1 MTKQEVL
8 AARQQ
13 MDEVA
18 GAFDAHEF
26 DVSEDFA
33 FKVRLADALLEA
45 MDAFAATLPVSR
57 MSDFRSDQRAYDRA
71 RALLVSWEAVDEQ

>member
-1 MTKQEVL
+1 
-8 AARQQ
+8 

-45 MDAFAATLPVSR
+45 MDALAELDATR
-57 MSDFRSDQRAYDRA
+57 FRSDESFGLALNRAH
-71 RALLVSWEAVDEQ
+71 ALLFSWEAVDEPD